1 MVQIYARLII
11 EGKKT
16 IDDVPEK
23 IRSEVEKLLQEME
36 R

>member
-1 MVQIYARLII
+1 MAQIYKQLII

-23 IRSEVEKLLQEME
+23 IRSEVEKLLQEMN
-36 R
+36 